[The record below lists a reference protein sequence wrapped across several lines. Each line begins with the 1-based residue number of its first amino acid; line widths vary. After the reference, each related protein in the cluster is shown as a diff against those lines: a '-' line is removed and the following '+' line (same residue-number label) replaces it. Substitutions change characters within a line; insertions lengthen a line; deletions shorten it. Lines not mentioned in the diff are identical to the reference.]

1 MKRCTCCG
9 LAHSPEQWNA
19 LPLRGYVGTYVSG
32 GTMLSV
38 ELRDCACGTTLGREV
53 ATPEAVRKKH
63 VEVEHAR

>member
-9 LAHSPEQWNA
+9 LTHSHEQWNA

-38 ELRDCACGTTLGREV
+38 ELRDCSGCKSTLGVEV
-53 ATPEAVRKKH
+53 ETPEAVRKKH
-63 VEVEHAR
+63 AEVAP